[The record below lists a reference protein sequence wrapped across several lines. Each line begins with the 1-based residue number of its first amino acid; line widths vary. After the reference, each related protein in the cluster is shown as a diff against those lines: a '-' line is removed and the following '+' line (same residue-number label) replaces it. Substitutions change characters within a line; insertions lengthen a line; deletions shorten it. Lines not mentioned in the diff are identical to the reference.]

1 MFLFVYLLSNYNTN
15 STHLGFLRSDNVIV
29 MVLLLSSQC
38 R

>member
-15 STHLGFLRSDNVIV
+15 SAHLGFLHSDNVIV